1 MGDITLD
8 NKPSLLLQVPDDLAV
23 CLLDIDT
30 LVLWDLG
37 CESTSL
43 INGTRGNLVLGDD
56 LVGETDSVIV
66 LSPCWGLV
74 DNTGTGFLG
83 DVVVRQD
90 SECSVLVLMVSSTS
104 IRKEEAACL
113 FGEVIKHWDIS
124 PSNHILSLETSDFL
138 EFRLFLGIWLLSS
151 GVLLVDCTEQFL
163 EENEVLSFLEIV
175 DLDVGEVGVDTEC
188 QVGSEGVWCGCPG
201 KEGGG
206 WVINQGEGDSD

>member
-8 NKPSLLLQVPDDLAV
+8 NKPSLLLQVPDDLTV
-23 CLLDIDT
+23 CLLDVDT

-74 DNTGTGFLG
+74 YNTGTGFLG

-90 SECSVLVLMVSSTS
+90 SECSVLVLFVSLP
-104 IRKEEAACL
+104 R
-113 FGEVIKHWDIS
+113 
-124 PSNHILSLETSDFL
+124 
-138 EFRLFLGIWLLSS
+138 
-151 GVLLVDCTEQFL
+151 
-163 EENEVLSFLEIV
+163 
-175 DLDVGEVGVDTEC
+175 
-188 QVGSEGVWCGCPG
+188 SE
-201 KEGGG
+201 
-206 WVINQGEGDSD
+206 